1 MDGRPTASNE
11 GKTMTI
17 IAERDLDTTMIAGT
31 EISIAQLIDV
41 FIRTQDGRLDREMEA
56 EHGLELGERVT
67 NARSALRDVHR
78 SF

>member
-41 FIRTQDGRLDREMEA
+41 FIRTQDGRLDHEMEA
-56 EHGLELGERVT
+56 EHGYDLGELVRNT
-67 NARSALRDVHR
+67 RSRLRGVHVPL
-78 SF
+78 